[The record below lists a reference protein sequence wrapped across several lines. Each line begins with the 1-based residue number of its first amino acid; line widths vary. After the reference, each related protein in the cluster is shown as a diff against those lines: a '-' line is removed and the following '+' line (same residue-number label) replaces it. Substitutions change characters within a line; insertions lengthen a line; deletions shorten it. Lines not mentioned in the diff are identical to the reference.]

1 MTHDGHGQ
9 EHRDEH
15 DALEGDILR
24 LVGSRLLDPL
34 EILLGDGSGSGD
46 GDGDGDGGGAAGALE
61 ELRARAR
68 HDAATWAADLLGP
81 DRSRAVHTGARLI
94 AVLYPGDAAFDPPPE
109 WWRTP
114 LGRAIARRVGH
125 PSADRV
131 PYAVAGAMLGITRQG
146 VHDLVRRGKLR
157 PHPDGGVTT
166 RSVRERL
173 DPGGVHGDHP

>member
-1 MTHDGHGQ
+1 MVRQVVAGGGVTHDEQG
-9 EHRDEH
+9 
-15 DALEGDILR
+15 ALEQDILR

-34 EILLGDGSGSGD
+34 EILLGDGAS
-46 GDGDGDGGGAAGALE
+46 GALE
-61 ELRARAR
+61 ELRAKAR

-81 DRSRAVHTGARLI
+81 DRPRAVHTGARLI
-94 AVLYPGDAAFDPPPE
+94 AVLYPGDAAFDPPLE

-125 PSADRV
+125 PSAARV

-146 VHDLVRRGKLR
+146 VHDLVRRGKLQQ
-157 PHPDGGVTT
+157 HPDGGVAT

-173 DPGGVHGDHP
+173 DPGGAHGDHP

>member
-1 MTHDGHGQ
+1 MTG
-9 EHRDEH
+9 ELRDEH
-15 DALEGDILR
+15 SALEQDILR

-34 EILLGDGSGSGD
+34 EILLGDGAH
-46 GDGDGDGGGAAGALE
+46 GAHGAQGAHGALR
-61 ELRARAR
+61 ELRDQAR

-81 DRSRAVHTGARLI
+81 DRRRAVHTGARLV

-125 PSADRV
+125 PAADRV

-157 PHPDGGVTT
+157 QHPDGGVTT

-173 DPGGVHGDHP
+173 DPGGAHADQPEEQ